1 MAFLFKKN
9 KHNQQPPPNAPQY
22 SGQDGRG
29 ATPPSGPSSSS
40 SANGT
45 MERVMEVRHSPPT
58 QNPMYM
64 ERGDPRQYQ
73 PGVQPQNQQ
82 MQRPPAQAQGQVQ
95 GQAQSMGPGPQQRQM
110 MASNINPELYPWSR
124 KQMTISS
131 SAGSPFPRYGHSAN
145 SNAGKEGEI
154 YILGGLLQA
163 ESARGESVRGDLWLL
178 EGGGPNLAVYPV
190 YTTAEGPGPRVGHA
204 SLLVGNAFIV
214 FGGDTKMT
222 EVDKLDETLY
232 LLNTS
237 SRQWSRAQPIGE
249 KPSGRYGHTLNILGS
264 KLYVFGGQAEG
275 TFFNDL
281 MAFDLNTLQS
291 NTSRWELL
299 VPNSDGSPDIPAK
312 RTNHTVVSYGDKLYL
327 FGGTNG
333 LIWFND
339 VWAYDP
345 RTNAWTQLDC
355 IGYIPSPREGHS
367 AALVGDTMYV
377 FGGRSNDGTDLGDL
391 AAFRIPSRRW
401 YTFQNMGMSP
411 SPRSGHSMSTYG
423 SKVVV
428 MGGEPSVQAA
438 NPEELTFVYVLDT
451 AKIRYPND
459 QQLQDR
465 DRVPGPAGIA
475 ARRPSAAER
484 PSNIGGP
491 PTLRKVSSG
500 GPGRESLMMGP
511 GAQPNQAANG
521 VANAAG
527 GPGSRLPRASIAQAP
542 GGPPPQQQAPNP
554 RGPAGPAQMNG
565 GRAKTPTRADG
576 RPSVDNNRGQLPSM
590 KEGGS
595 PPTGNQVTM
604 ANGNR
609 GPLSQQAALA
619 QISIIPPGSRPVSP
633 PERSRSRQN
642 QTSIDSIAAPLQ
654 QSLQQKALANGIQ
667 NGPQSPVR
675 QEALER
681 GSIDG
686 PLHPVASKE
695 LESLRQMNAWYASEL
710 ALARKQGYTV
720 QNSNSSSSIED
731 RAAEDMPESDRPLLE
746 ALVFMK
752 AELQKV
758 QGSVNEQAALAA
770 KRIAEVEHQRDV
782 AVSEAVY
789 MKAKLAAVGG
799 ATGNMSPVD
808 FNNIEA
814 DRASGM
820 ERKLATS
827 LAAQTDL
834 QMKLNSLT
842 SEIEAEKNA
851 RQLAADLA
859 SAAQNRV
866 SELDDFRNRTA
877 SELESLRSELIDA
890 ERALREEASTRADA
904 VAEAKLLRLDKDE
917 LTARLE
923 DIRRDNG
930 DYLSS
935 MDSLKS
941 AIVAAQNKTELLERQ
956 LEDDRTIRESLER
969 KLARLKSEYEERS
982 ADLDAANR
990 RLKDV
995 EELAEKHADEAKSAR
1010 DAMIAGLE
1018 KATGREVLDIVG
1030 SAANERVVIL
1040 QDQVQASK
1048 SMLAKHKQQADEA
1061 GEKLAQA
1068 MQRVAGLE
1076 LMQAQASKEAINLQR
1091 RMADI
1096 LEDGRRLKQENADL
1110 SSKLSERKLDVDAT
1124 NSKYNA
1130 LRELLAERG
1139 TNLDK
1144 RDVRSR
1150 NGLGSPGSGSAT
1162 PDQLNRLRELE
1173 TQLEASIRAHNETK
1187 SQADMQAQEAEKVFS
1202 TKLEELENN
1211 YQSVAKYVK
1220 GTEKML
1226 IRMKDEL
1233 AKYKVQNAKLTA
1245 ELEEVRSSPRSEG
1258 VSLNESG
1265 WEAEREGLAAEIN
1278 ALQNK
1283 LTEASSNMERR
1294 MLEVQKDLNGLR
1306 IERDTAKQ
1314 QSTTTQLQ
1322 LMEVSS
1328 QIERL
1333 ENENS
1338 MLETRAV
1345 EAEKKVSSLLD
1356 RLESS
1361 VDAYRES
1368 VRFDRRNEPQG
1379 DYSERNSVYDANDMR
1394 TSVAL
1399 DSLASE
1405 LDQLKASWHARNSAY
1420 RLSSAFDFGEK
1431 TPTSTVG
1438 GELSASLAE
1447 WRKRLNEEEEEA
1459 RARSGSRTSDLTIEQ
1474 QTLPDTA
1481 PKTNGGAPQITMNAD
1496 GIPPFPPF
1504 LLFSAVIS
1512 VIAASNLNRS
1522 FRASPRKYRPPHVGT
1537 RYDIASTDPAVIIV
1551 TLSAI

>member
-9 KHNQQPPPNAPQY
+9 KHHQQQGPPPQY
-22 SGQDGRG
+22 SNQDARV

-45 MERVMEVRHSPPT
+45 LERSLDMKHSPPT
-58 QNPMYM
+58 QNPIYM

-73 PGVQPQNQQ
+73 PQGPPPPPQQV
-82 MQRPPAQAQGQVQ
+82 QRPPMQQA
-95 GQAQSMGPGPQQRQM
+95 PQRQM
-110 MASNINPELYPWSR
+110 ASSNVNPDLYPWSR
-124 KQMTISS
+124 KPMTISS

-154 YILGGLLQA
+154 YILGGLLR
-163 ESARGESVRGDLWLL
+163 SESVRGDLWLL
-178 EGGGPNLAVYPV
+178 EGGGPNPAVYPV
-190 YTTAEGPGPRVGHA
+190 ATTSEGPGPRVGHA

-214 FGGDTKMT
+214 FGGDTKMN
-222 EVDKLDETLY
+222 EHDRLDETLY

-237 SRQWSRAQPIGE
+237 SRQWSRAQPMGD

-275 TFFNDL
+275 SFFNDL

-299 VPNSDGSPDIPAK
+299 LGNTDGSPDFPAK
-312 RTNHTVVSYGDKLYL
+312 RTNHTVVSYADKLYL

-333 LIWFND
+333 VIWFND

-345 RTNAWTQLDC
+345 RTNSWSQLDC

-401 YTFQNMGMSP
+401 YTFQNMGPSP
-411 SPRSGHSMSTYG
+411 SPRSGHSMTTYG
-423 SKVVV
+423 TKIFVK
-428 MGGEPSVQAA
+428 GGEPSVQTTNA
-438 NPEELTFVYVLDT
+438 EELTFLYILDT
-451 AKIRYPND
+451 AKIRYPTD

-465 DRVPGPAGIA
+465 DRAPVPGGPPGA

-511 GAQPNQAANG
+511 GAQGQPPINGNIGAAN
-521 VANAAG
+521 

-554 RGPAGPAQMNG
+554 RGPVGPPQMN
-565 GRAKTPTRADG
+565 GRAKTPTRADQ
-576 RPSVDNNRGQLPSM
+576 RPSVETARGQPPPIR
-590 KEGGS
+590 EGGS
-595 PPTGNQVTM
+595 PPGTNGAPAPLT
-604 ANGNR
+604 NGNR
-609 GPLSQQAALA
+609 VPPAQSPPQQVSTIVPAPR
-619 QISIIPPGSRPVSP
+619 SISP

-642 QTSIDSIAAPLQ
+642 QSSIDSIAAPLQ
-654 QSLQQKALANGIQ
+654 QSLQNQKPNGILS
-667 NGPQSPVR
+667 GPQSPIH
-675 QEALER
+675 QESMGMSSPVDALSDAS
-681 GSIDG
+681 SI
-686 PLHPVASKE
+686 KE
-695 LESLRQMNAWYASEL
+695 LESLRQVNAWYASEL
-710 ALARKQGYTV
+710 SLARKQGYTL
-720 QNSNSSSSIED
+720 QSSNSSAFEEHV
-731 RAAEDMPESDRPLLE
+731 AEDLSESDRPLLE
-746 ALVFMK
+746 ALVAMK

-758 QGSVNEQAALAA
+758 QGLVEEQASLAA
-770 KRIAEVEHQRDV
+770 KRIAEVEQQRDV

-789 MKAKLAAVGG
+789 MKAKLAAVSGG
-799 ATGNMSPVD
+799 GNMSPIDV
-808 FNNIEA
+808 NNMEA
-814 DRASGM
+814 DRASNM
-820 ERKLATS
+820 EKRLATS
-827 LAAQTDL
+827 LATQAEL
-834 QMKLNSLT
+834 QVKLHSLT
-842 SEIEAEKNA
+842 TEFEAEKKA
-851 RQLAADLA
+851 RQLADDLA
-859 SAAQNRV
+859 SAAENRV

-877 SELESLRSELIDA
+877 SELESLRAELIDA
-890 ERALREEASTRADA
+890 EKTLREEASTRADA
-904 VAEAKLLRLDKDE
+904 LSEAKLLRLDKEE

-923 DIRRDNG
+923 DTLRDNS
-930 DYLSS
+930 DYAAA
-935 MDSLKS
+935 MDSLRTALLASQKKS
-941 AIVAAQNKTELLERQ
+941 ELLERQ
-956 LEDDRTIRESLER
+956 LEDDRTVREALDR

-982 ADLDAANR
+982 TDLEAANR

-995 EELAEKHADEAKSAR
+995 EELAEKHAEEAKSAR
-1010 DAMIAGLE
+1010 DAMISGLE
-1018 KATGREVLDIVG
+1018 KAAGREVLDIVG
-1030 SAANERVVIL
+1030 SAADERVVIL
-1040 QDQVQASK
+1040 QDQVVASK
-1048 SMLAKHKQQADEA
+1048 TMLAKHKQQADEA

-1096 LEDGRRLKQENADL
+1096 LEEGRRLKQDNTEL
-1110 SSKLSERKLDVDAT
+1110 LLKLSERQLDVDAT
-1124 NSKYNA
+1124 TSKYSA
-1130 LRELLAERG
+1130 LRELLSERG
-1139 TNLDK
+1139 INLDK

-1150 NGLGSPGSGSAT
+1150 NGLGSPRSGSGSAT
-1162 PDQLNRLRELE
+1162 PDQMGRLRELE
-1173 TQLEASIRAHNETK
+1173 AQLEAQIKAHNETK
-1187 SQADMQAQEAEKVFS
+1187 SQADQQAQEAEKVFS
-1202 TKLEELENN
+1202 LKLEELENN

-1226 IRMKDEL
+1226 IRMKEEL

-1245 ELEEVRSSPRSEG
+1245 DLEEARSSPREG
-1258 VSLNESG
+1258 VLLNESG
-1265 WEAEREGLAAEIN
+1265 FDAERDAMSVEIV
-1278 ALQNK
+1278 ALQTK
-1283 LTEASSNMERR
+1283 LSETASAMERR
-1294 MLEVQKDLNGLR
+1294 MLEVQNDLDGLR
-1306 IERDTAKQ
+1306 IERDTARQ
-1314 QSTTTQLQ
+1314 QSTTAQLQ

-1333 ENENS
+1333 ESENS
-1338 MLETRAV
+1338 MLETRAA

-1368 VRFDRRNEPQG
+1368 VRFDYRRPENQG
-1379 DYSERNSVYDANDMR
+1379 DYSERNSVYDANDLR

-1420 RLSSAFDFGEK
+1420 RLSAFDGGEK

-1447 WRKRLNEEEEEA
+1447 WRKRLNEEEEES
-1459 RARSGSRTSDLTIEQ
+1459 RVRSGSRISDSNSDHQSSI
-1474 QTLPDTA
+1474 PDTA
-1481 PKTNGGAPQITMNAD
+1481 PKTNGGPQIAM
-1496 GIPPFPPF
+1496 
-1504 LLFSAVIS
+1504 SA
-1512 VIAASNLNRS
+1512 NGM
-1522 FRASPRKYRPPHVGT
+1522 F
-1537 RYDIASTDPAVIIV
+1537 
-1551 TLSAI
+1551 

>member
-9 KHNQQPPPNAPQY
+9 KHHQHQGPAPQY
-22 SGQDGRG
+22 PNQDGRG

-45 MERVMEVRHSPPT
+45 MERAMEVRHSPPT

-73 PGVQPQNQQ
+73 PGGQPPQAQ
-82 MQRPPAQAQGQVQ
+82 MQRPPAQ
-95 GQAQSMGPGPQQRQM
+95 GPPGSQQRQI
-110 MASNINPELYPWSR
+110 APSSINPELYPWSR
-124 KQMTISS
+124 RQMSITS

-154 YILGGLLQA
+154 YILGGLLQT

-222 EVDKLDETLY
+222 ELDKLDETLY

-275 TFFNDL
+275 NFFNDL

-291 NTSRWELL
+291 NSSRWELL

-312 RTNHTVVSYGDKLYL
+312 RTNHTVVSFGDKLYL

-339 VWAYDP
+339 VWSYDP
-345 RTNAWTQLDC
+345 RANSWTQLDC

-401 YTFQNMGMSP
+401 YTFQNMGLSP
-411 SPRSGHSMSTYG
+411 SHRSGHSMTTFG
-423 SKVVV
+423 SKIVV

-438 NPEELTFVYVLDT
+438 NPEELTFIYILDT

-465 DRVPGPAGIA
+465 ERAAGPPGTAV
-475 ARRPSAAER
+475 RRPSAAER

-491 PTLRKVSSG
+491 SSIGGPPTLRKVSSA

-511 GAQPNQAANG
+511 GAQANQAPNG
-521 VANAAG
+521 NAQAG

-554 RGPAGPAQMNG
+554 RGGPVGPAQMNG
-565 GRAKTPTRADG
+565 GRAKTPTRSDQ
-576 RPSVDNNRGQLPSM
+576 RPSVENSRGQQPTI

-595 PPTGNQVTM
+595 PPTNNQMSTM
-604 ANGNR
+604 ANGNQ
-609 GPLSQQAALA
+609 GPSARQQMP
-619 QISIIPPGSRPVSP
+619 QPQQPSGPIPASNRAVSP

-642 QTSIDSIAAPLQ
+642 QSSIDSIAAPLQ
-654 QSLQQKALANGIQ
+654 QSLQQQQQQQQKSLPNGV
-667 NGPQSPVR
+667 PQSPVR
-675 QEALER
+675 ASMEKGDMTEPSMQP
-681 GSIDG
+681 GS
-686 PLHPVASKE
+686 SKE
-695 LESLRQMNAWYASEL
+695 LENLRQLNAWYASEL

-720 QNSNSSSSIED
+720 QGGSSSGSLED
-731 RAAEDMPESDRPLLE
+731 RSPEDITENDRPLLE
-746 ALVFMK
+746 ALVVMK

-758 QGSVNEQAALAA
+758 QGSVDEQAAIAA

-808 FNNIEA
+808 VTNIET
-814 DRASGM
+814 DRANGM
-820 ERKLATS
+820 ERKLAAS
-827 LAAQTDL
+827 LAAQTEL
-834 QMKLNSLT
+834 QAKLT
-842 SEIEAEKNA
+842 SYAAEIEAEKKA
-851 RQLAADLA
+851 RQLADDLA
-859 SAAQNRV
+859 AAAQNRV

-877 SELESLRSELIDA
+877 SELESLRAELIDA
-890 ERALREEASTRADA
+890 ERALREEGSTRADA

-923 DIRRDNG
+923 DLRRDNG
-930 DYLSS
+930 DFLSS
-935 MDSLKS
+935 MDSLRT
-941 AIVAAQNKTELLERQ
+941 AMLAAQKKTELLERQ
-956 LEDDRTIRESLER
+956 LEDDRTVRESLER

-982 ADLDAANR
+982 ADLEAANR

-995 EELAEKHADEAKSAR
+995 EDLAEKHADEAKSAR

-1030 SAANERVVIL
+1030 SAADERVVIL
-1040 QDQVQASK
+1040 QDQVLASK
-1048 SMLAKHKQQADEA
+1048 TMLAKHKQQADEA

-1091 RMADI
+1091 RMAD
-1096 LEDGRRLKQENADL
+1096 LLDDSRRMKQENAEL
-1110 SSKLSERKLDVDAT
+1110 TAKLTERQLDADAT
-1124 NSKYNA
+1124 NSKYTA
-1130 LRELLAERG
+1130 LRELLTERG
-1139 TNLDK
+1139 ISLDK

-1162 PDQLNRLRELE
+1162 PDQMNRLRELE
-1173 TQLEASIRAHNETK
+1173 SQLEASIKAHNETK

-1202 TKLEELENN
+1202 SKLEELENN

-1233 AKYKVQNAKLTA
+1233 AKYKAQNAKLTTD
-1245 ELEEVRSSPRSEG
+1245 LEEARSYPRSEG
-1258 VSLNESG
+1258 VSLNESD
-1265 WEAEREGLAAEIN
+1265 WEVERESLGSEIN
-1278 ALQNK
+1278 NLQNK
-1283 LTEASSNMERR
+1283 LAETTSTMERR

-1333 ENENS
+1333 ETENS
-1338 MLETRAV
+1338 MLEARAV
-1345 EAEKKVSSLLD
+1345 EAEKKVSTLLD

-1379 DYSERNSVYDANDMR
+1379 DYSERNSMYEPNDLR

-1405 LDQLKASWHARNSAY
+1405 LDQLKASWHARNSSY

-1459 RARSGSRTSDLTIEQ
+1459 RQRSGSRTSNLTIEQ
-1474 QTLPDTA
+1474 QTIPDTA
-1481 PKTNGGAPQITMNAD
+1481 PKTNGGAPQITMSMNTN
-1496 GIPPFPPF
+1496 GMF
-1504 LLFSAVIS
+1504 
-1512 VIAASNLNRS
+1512 
-1522 FRASPRKYRPPHVGT
+1522 
-1537 RYDIASTDPAVIIV
+1537 
-1551 TLSAI
+1551 